1 MTNMSMEIIEMN
13 DAEFSSGDGF
23 KGEVPIHLKGIVSA
37 MLQIGGHPD
46 ITEDDIKEEVQNFT
60 DGLRQTGMQ
69 MFLGSIIIQV
79 SELRNTWTEL
89 GNNKRNKG
97 WYVFKNRADAL
108 TKYLDGVKIVHP
120 QLKCVQEVS

>member
-1 MTNMSMEIIEMN
+1 MEIIEMN
-13 DAEFSSGDGF
+13 DDEFLSDDGF
-23 KGEVPIHLKGIVSA
+23 EGEVPKHLKGIVSA

-60 DGLRQTGMQ
+60 DALFQTGIQ
-69 MFLGSIIIQV
+69 SFLGSIIFQV
-79 SELRNTWTEL
+79 SELRNKWDEL
-89 GNNKRNKG
+89 GNNKRKKG

-120 QLKCVQEVS
+120 QLKCVQEVA